1 MGVYNDQILP
11 RLLNVAMGT
20 KAIGDERM
28 KCVPQ
33 ASGVVIEIGFGAGHN
48 LPFYSNRVERLIAV
62 DPSVVSAKLARSR
75 IERVSFPVEYVPLEG
90 ERIAAPDASVDS
102 VVSTFTLCTIPDVMA
117 ALRQVR
123 RVLKPGG
130 RFYFLEHGRS
140 ADSGVSRWQ
149 DRLNGLQGFLF
160 GGCNLNRDIERLV
173 ASSGLILSSIDRY
186 NGQGPRIVATLYRGV
201 ALRS

>member
-1 MGVYNDQILP
+1 MGLYNDRILP

-33 ASGVVIEIGFGAGHN
+33 AAGVVLEIGFGSGHN
-48 LPFYSNRVERLIAV
+48 LPYYSDRVERLIAV
-62 DPSVVSAKLARSR
+62 DPSAVSARLARNR
-75 IERVSFPVEYVPLEG
+75 IARVPFPVEYIPLEG

-102 VVSTFTLCTIPDVMA
+102 VVSTFTLCTIPDVAA
-117 ALRQVR
+117 ALGQIR

-130 RFYFLEHGRS
+130 RFLFLEHGRS
-140 ADSGVSRWQ
+140 ADPGVSGWQ

-160 GGCNLNRDIERLV
+160 GGCNLNRDIGRLV
-173 ASSGLILSSIDRY
+173 EGSGLVLSSIERY
-186 NGQGPRIVATLYRGV
+186 NGQGPRIVATLYRGI
-201 ALRS
+201 ALRP